1 MSLLKH
7 NIGDSIIAQILNGKK
22 MLFKSRPCDSTA
34 AGAVAALAL
43 AGTSFGDAFDF
54 PFPAAFAVG
63 GGPLVES
70 GPVVAAVAVAV
81 AGVVPGLGVMAT
93 SAVLDLGTGGCDGV
107 AAAFVAGFVAGLAAG
122 FGAAF
127 GGGVESDVA
136 DVAWIWSIFLN
147 MLSRTPVKSFSPSS
161 SSNLA
166 SNR

>member
-1 MSLLKH
+1 
-7 NIGDSIIAQILNGKK
+7 

-70 GPVVAAVAVAV
+70 GPVVAAAVAVAV

-93 SAVLDLGTGGCDGV
+93 ICC
-107 AAAFVAGFVAGLAAG
+107 AG
-122 FGAAF
+122 FGHRR
-127 GGGVESDVA
+127 
-136 DVAWIWSIFLN
+136 L
-147 MLSRTPVKSFSPSS
+147 
-161 SSNLA
+161 
-166 SNR
+166 

>member
-1 MSLLKH
+1 M
-7 NIGDSIIAQILNGKK
+7 GKK
-22 MLFKSRPCDSTA
+22 KLFKSRPCDSTA

-81 AGVVPGLGVMAT
+81 AVAGVVPGLGVMAT

-107 AAAFVAGFVAGLAAG
+107 AAAFVAGLAAG

>member
-1 MSLLKH
+1 M
-7 NIGDSIIAQILNGKK
+7 GKK

-70 GPVVAAVAVAV
+70 GPVVAAVAVAVAV